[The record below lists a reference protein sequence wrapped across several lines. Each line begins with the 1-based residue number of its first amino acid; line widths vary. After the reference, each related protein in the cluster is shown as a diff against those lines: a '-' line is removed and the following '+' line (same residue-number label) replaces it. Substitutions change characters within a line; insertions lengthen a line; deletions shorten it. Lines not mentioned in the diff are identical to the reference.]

1 VQPGCSFDATS
12 QSDYQRAFHAKKVC
26 SISAAATQPGQL
38 QALTSAP
45 GRGRCG
51 SVASCDTRTFAR
63 ARDGSL
69 ATQTTKPKPECC
81 CDCCAHDGQLERCGE
96 EGQGD
101 ARSSLQTYRCCGCFL
116 RLLHT
121 SHLTPHTLHTS
132 PHTSHLTPHTSHLT
146 PHSTLLTLCT
156 SHTSLHSNTS
166 HLTHNTSHTSH
177 LSQHL
182 APHTLQLTPHTSHL
196 TPHTS
201 HLTPHTSHLT
211 PHTSHL
217 TPHTSHLTPHT
228 SHLSHSYSS
237 RRPPAPTRLPVTLTS
252 PSPPL
257 SPSLATS
264 KQTACSVH
272 VLHAPVCE
280 SEASFAINVA

>member
-1 VQPGCSFDATS
+1 MQPGCSFDATS

-132 PHTSHLTPHTSHLT
+132 PHTSHLTPHTALPSGHGYSGSSSDAPNTANSHPKNYHATFLT
-146 PHSTLLTLCT
+146 SKDMD
-156 SHTSLHSNTS
+156 
-166 HLTHNTSHTSH
+166 
-177 LSQHL
+177 
-182 APHTLQLTPHTSHL
+182 
-196 TPHTS
+196 
-201 HLTPHTSHLT
+201 
-211 PHTSHL
+211 
-217 TPHTSHLTPHT
+217 
-228 SHLSHSYSS
+228 
-237 RRPPAPTRLPVTLTS
+237 RPPAPASAPRCCSLP
-252 PSPPL
+252 P
-257 SPSLATS
+257 
-264 KQTACSVH
+264 
-272 VLHAPVCE
+272 
-280 SEASFAINVA
+280 